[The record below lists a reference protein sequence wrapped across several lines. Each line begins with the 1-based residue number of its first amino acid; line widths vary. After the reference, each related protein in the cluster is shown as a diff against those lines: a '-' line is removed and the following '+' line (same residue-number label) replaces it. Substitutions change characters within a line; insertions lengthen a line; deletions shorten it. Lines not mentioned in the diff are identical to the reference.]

1 MFFFALFCFSL
12 ISVLVAM
19 LGSKVS
25 CFGVSIFL
33 IWVLYAWCLFSVVL
47 CMCSL
52 SKEATDVPKERRHK
66 KGLENTKAWRPAR
79 PVQQHT
85 ARAGWMLPSHTK
97 NREFARPVVQVGT
110 ARAIRSEAE
119 LFLKKIWELHG
130 LCRIGTA
137 RAECA
142 NRIPYFVFSY
152 AFWIRRGIVGILV
165 WGFYLDYLNWGK
177 RRRKGLFAKLG
188 KKITLKK
195 IEETREFTTGRFKV
209 TNHWRSSFEN
219 SL

>member
-25 CFGVSIFL
+25 CFGVIIFL
-33 IWVLYAWCLFSVVL
+33 IWVLYAWCLFLVVL

-79 PVQQHT
+79 PVQQQT

-97 NREFARPVVQVGT
+97 NREFARPVQEGLKQNYFWRKSGSCT
-110 ARAIRSEAE
+110 ACAGLARPMQSARTEFHILCFLM
-119 LFLKKIWELHG
+119 LFGSGGALL
-130 LCRIGTA
+130 
-137 RAECA
+137 
-142 NRIPYFVFSY
+142 VFW
-152 AFWIRRGIVGILV
+152 FG
-165 WGFYLDYLNWGK
+165 D
-177 RRRKGLFAKLG
+177 
-188 KKITLKK
+188 
-195 IEETREFTTGRFKV
+195 FT
-209 TNHWRSSFEN
+209 
-219 SL
+219 